1 MAVEQTAV
9 THCAS
14 HYLQVDIFS
23 FGMFLY
29 ELISLHFPFEK
40 QNLMG
45 SQIEK
50 LIIEGERPPLQN
62 RVHSTVSNCY
72 WPSKPLMTL
81 LSHNPPHPPMH
92 TNHHSHPT
100 LPCTQITTPTS

>member
-1 MAVEQTAV
+1 MWAYETEGGIGHQEWLHRTGQQAFSCRELGSLCEECAVFM
-9 THCAS
+9 
-14 HYLQVDIFS
+14 QVDIFS

-29 ELISLHFPFEK
+29 ELIGLYFPFEK

-62 RVHSTVSNCY
+62 RVSAALRFHLT
-72 WPSKPLMTL
+72 
-81 LSHNPPHPPMH
+81 
-92 TNHHSHPT
+92 
-100 LPCTQITTPTS
+100 